1 MIELTGEKESRH
13 LMVMRYFGKL
23 IIIEI
28 GRFPGIIRMVYFSTH
43 RKIDFIFS

>member
-13 LMVMRYFGKL
+13 LMVMQYFGKL
-23 IIIEI
+23 KIIEI
-28 GRFPGIIRMVYFSTH
+28 GRFPGIVRMVYCSTH